1 MPSEQLTSQPRRLD
15 GIDLLRGLAIFF
27 VLMNH
32 VNMRLLLA
40 KVPYTHG
47 IPAQLVDFLVWNGQR
62 GVQIFFCISGF
73 LITSITLRR
82 WKELPQVDVRGFYLL
97 RIARIAPLFVLL
109 LCVLSGLDL
118 AHVRYFV
125 VAPKTGGLGRALL
138 AALTLHV
145 NVLEAHRGYLPGN
158 WDVLWSLSVEE
169 MFYLF
174 FPLVCRWSRNLKV
187 FTVVLAV
194 LIFLGP
200 FSRTIFSAGNETW
213 REYSYL
219 GAMDSIAMGCLTALL
234 VTRWNFARR
243 TLTTITAAGAVLVSF
258 CLLFSAQARSLGL
271 VKTGLDMTVLSIGAC
286 MLIAASAQSR
296 WTAPRLLV
304 PLSRMGQYS
313 YEIYLTHMFVVFA
326 LFDLFLRAGSP
337 MYLVVPFFLATMLFA
352 FALGT
357 LVARFYSEPINARI
371 RRRWSRTEPVAA
383 PVARGTTASP

>member
-1 MPSEQLTSQPRRLD
+1 MPTAQPISPRHRLD
-15 GIDLLRGLAIFF
+15 GIDILRGLAIFF

-47 IPAQLVDFLVWNGQR
+47 LPSQLVDFLVWNGQR

-97 RIARIAPLFVLL
+97 RIARIAPLFLLL

-118 AHVRYFV
+118 AQVRYFI
-125 VAPKTGGLGRALL
+125 VAPKTGGLARALL

-174 FPLVCRWSRNLKV
+174 FPLVCRWSRNVKV

-200 FSRTIFSAGNETW
+200 FSRTTFSAGNETW

-234 VTRWNFARR
+234 FARR
-243 TLTTITAAGAVLVSF
+243 SLPRRALITITAAGGLLVSF
-258 CLLFSAQARSLGL
+258 SLLFSAQARSLGL

-286 MLIAASAQSR
+286 LLIAAAAQTR

-304 PLSRMGQYS
+304 PLLRMGQFS

-326 LFDLFLRAGSP
+326 LFDLFLRAGKP
-337 MYLVVPFFLATMLFA
+337 MSLVIPFFMGTILLAS
-352 FALGT
+352 ALGA
-357 LVARFYSEPINARI
+357 LVARLYSEPMNVRL
-371 RRRWSRTEPVAA
+371 RRRWARLEPAA
-383 PVARGTTASP
+383 LPVARGTGA